1 MVTQY
6 PQQIASGARLPTTSE
21 AHRAVNGIVA
31 RVRVWLRQSYCGLHG
46 HDNLL
51 QFEKDRMCLRCVS
64 CGHQT
69 PGWEL
74 SDIPRPT
81 IVMRG
86 DARRYAIA
94 RPHLVRGR
102 RIA

>member
-6 PQQIASGARLPTTSE
+6 PQQIASEARLPSTRD
-21 AHRAVNGIVA
+21 AQRAVNGIVA

-51 QFEKDRMCLRCVS
+51 QFETDRMGLRCMS

-69 PGWEL
+69 PGWDL

-86 DARRYAIA
+86 DARRHTLA
-94 RPHLVRGR
+94 RPQLV
-102 RIA
+102 